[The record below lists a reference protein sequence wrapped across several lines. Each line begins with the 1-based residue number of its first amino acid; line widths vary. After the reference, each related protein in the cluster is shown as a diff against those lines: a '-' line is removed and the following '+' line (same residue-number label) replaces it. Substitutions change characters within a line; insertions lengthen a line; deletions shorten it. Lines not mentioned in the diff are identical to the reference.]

1 MPAIKGES
9 NKLTGLATEAEGRRV
24 QDITVQGTDHIL
36 QWHFM
41 RLNSSL
47 SITLVNYET
56 TLKLLSPMIAVLV
69 DVFALLICSIVWIVT
84 FFLR

>member
-9 NKLTGLATEAEGRRV
+9 NTLTGLATEAEGRRV
-24 QDITVQGTDHIL
+24 QGSDLIF

-41 RLNSSL
+41 RFNSSL

>member
-1 MPAIKGES
+1 M
-9 NKLTGLATEAEGRRV
+9 L
-24 QDITVQGTDHIL
+24 QGSDLVL

-41 RLNSSL
+41 TFKTSLN
-47 SITLVNYET
+47 ITLVNYET

-69 DVFALLICSIVWIVT
+69 DVFALLICSIVRIVT